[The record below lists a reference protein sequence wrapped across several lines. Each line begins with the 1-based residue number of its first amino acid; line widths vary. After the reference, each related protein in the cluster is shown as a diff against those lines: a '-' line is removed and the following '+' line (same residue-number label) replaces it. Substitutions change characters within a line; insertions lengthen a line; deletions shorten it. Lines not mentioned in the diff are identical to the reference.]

1 LQSVFVV
8 FAICVCCTLFAI
20 CVCCTL
26 FALCICC
33 ICNMCLLYFICNL
46 CLLYFICNLYL
57 LYLQSVSVVL
67 YLQSVFVVL
76 YLHSVFV
83 VLAICI
89 CCTCNLYLLYFLR
102 AYFYTQTHD
111 IASFDPVLNG
121 CVFSFIFLTDYACT
135 NCFLNQSL
143 TQYSSDINIHCHYI
157 STFIILHSSSKNKT
171 NFLTQTSPPILLFI
185 VLWHVYPTR

>member
-1 LQSVFVV
+1 MTLYLQSVFVVLYLQSVFVV

-33 ICNMCLLYFICNL
+33 ICNMCLLYFI
-46 CLLYFICNLYL
+46 
-57 LYLQSVSVVL
+57 
-67 YLQSVFVVL
+67 
-76 YLHSVFV
+76 
-83 VLAICI
+83 
-89 CCTCNLYLLYFLR
+89 R

-111 IASFDPVLNG
+111 IASFDPLLNG
-121 CVFSFIFLTDYACT
+121 CVFSFIFLTDYTCT

-171 NFLTQTSPPILLFI
+171 HFLTQTSPPILLFI